1 MAAIA
6 ILGISAFYHD
16 SAAALIIDGEIIA
29 AAQEERFTR
38 VKHDA
43 SFPVNAIKYV
53 LEEAGM
59 NYNELSA
66 VVFYDKPMLKFERLL
81 ETYHAFAPKGLLSF
95 IKAMPVWLNE
105 KLFIKKLI
113 RKNMAQFGSAS
124 VPLLFPEHHLSHAA
138 SAYYPSPFD
147 DAAILTIDGVG
158 EWATTTISHGKNNQI
173 TILKELHFPHSVG
186 LLYSAFTYYLGFKV
200 NSGEYKLMGLAPYG
214 NPDSA
219 QTAEFKQKILA
230 ELVDVKEDGSII
242 LNMQYF
248 DFVTKLRM
256 ANDKR
261 WENLFGIPRRQ
272 PESEISQAHMNF
284 ALAAQEVTELI
295 IVALAGTAQKITGS
309 KNLVMAGGVALNCV
323 ANSKIAKAG
332 LFDQTWIQPAAGDA
346 GGALGAAYV
355 AYHIWAGGD
364 KKSVGSSDAMK
375 GVYLGPQHEDKD
387 ILNMIRKYEA
397 DYLHFENF
405 EELTDIVSQKVA
417 DGNVVGW
424 FQGRMEFGPR
434 ALGNRS
440 ILGDPRN
447 PAMQKIINVKIKAR
461 EEFRP
466 FAPSVLLEDVSR
478 YFKTN
483 LSSPYMLFV
492 ESVNDELRKDKPGNY
507 YELELYDRLYQI
519 RSEIQSVTHVDYSA
533 RIQTVSKEDNPKF
546 WQLLN
551 SFKKL
556 TGCSLLINTSFNLR
570 GEPIVCTPL
579 DAYLGFMHTDMN
591 YLVIG
596 NYLFDKTAQ
605 KPLPQKETGK
615 MRFSLD

>member
-1 MAAIA
+1 VAIA

-38 VKHDA
+38 IKNDA
-43 SFPVNAIKYV
+43 GFPFNAIKYV
-53 LEEAGM
+53 LEEGGIDYD
-59 NYNELSA
+59 NLSA
-66 VVFYDKPMLKFERLL
+66 VAFYDKPLLKFERLL

-95 IKAMPVWLNE
+95 IKAMPVWINE

-113 RKNMAQFGSAS
+113 RKKTRQFGSAEI
-124 VPLLFPEHHLSHAA
+124 PILFPEHHLSHAA

-158 EWATTTISHGKNNQI
+158 EWATTTISHGKANQI

-214 NPDSA
+214 NPNSF
-219 QTAEFKQKILA
+219 QTAEFKKKILA
-230 ELVDVKEDGSII
+230 ELVDVREDGSIL
-242 LNMQYF
+242 LNMKYF
-248 DFVTKLRM
+248 DFATKLRM
-256 ANDKR
+256 TNDKR
-261 WENLFGIPRRQ
+261 WENLFGVPRRQ

-284 ALAAQEVTELI
+284 ALAIQEVTEYI
-295 IVALAGTAQKITGS
+295 IITLADATQKITGS

-323 ANSKIAKAG
+323 ANSKIAMAG
-332 LFDQTWIQPAAGDA
+332 LFDNIWVQPAAGDA
-346 GGALGAAYV
+346 GGALGAAYA
-355 AYHIWAGGD
+355 AYHIWGKGV
-364 KKSVGSSDAMK
+364 KKTIDSMK
-375 GVYLGPQHEDKD
+375 GTYLGPKYEDKH
-387 ILNMIRKYEA
+387 ILNVIRKYEA
-397 DYLHFENF
+397 QYSHFENLD
-405 EELTDIVSQKVA
+405 ELTTIVSKKIA
-417 DGNVVGW
+417 NGNVVGW

-466 FAPSVLLEDVSR
+466 FAPSVLLEDVGR

-492 ESVNDELRKDKPGNY
+492 ASVKDELRKDKPGNY
-507 YELELYDRLYQI
+507 YELELHDRLYHI

-533 RIQTVSKEDNPKF
+533 RIQTVSKDDNPEF

-570 GEPIVCTPL
+570 GEPIVCTPQ
-579 DAYLGFMHTDMN
+579 DAYRGFMHTGMD

-605 KPLPQKETGK
+605 KPALYSS
-615 MRFSLD
+615 R

>member
-1 MAAIA
+1 VAIA
-6 ILGISAFYHD
+6 ILGISALYHD

-38 VKHDA
+38 IKHDTG
-43 SFPVNAIKYV
+43 FPVNAIKYV
-53 LEEAGM
+53 LEEGGID
-59 NYNELSA
+59 YDDLSA
-66 VVFYDKPMLKFERLL
+66 VVFYDKPLLKFERLL

-95 IKAMPVWLNE
+95 IKAMPVWINE

-113 RKNMAQFGSAS
+113 RKKMRQFGSAEIP
-124 VPLLFPEHHLSHAA
+124 VLFPEHHLSHAA

-158 EWATTTISHGKNNQI
+158 EWATTTISHGKYNRI
-173 TILKELHFPHSVG
+173 TVLKELHFPHSVG
-186 LLYSAFTYYLGFKV
+186 LLYAAFTYYLGFKV

-214 NPDSA
+214 NPNSA

-248 DFVTKLRM
+248 DFATKLRM

-261 WENLFGIPRRQ
+261 WEKLFGIPRRQ
-272 PESEISQAHMNF
+272 PESEISQAHMNL
-284 ALAAQEVTELI
+284 ALAIQEVTEQ
-295 IVALAGTAQKITGS
+295 IVIALADTAQKITGS
-309 KNLVMAGGVALNCV
+309 SNLVMAGGVALNCV
-323 ANSKIAKAG
+323 ASSKIAKAG
-332 LFDQTWIQPAAGDA
+332 LFDQIWIQPAAGDA
-346 GGALGAAYV
+346 GGALGAAYA
-355 AYHIWAGGD
+355 AYHIWAGGE

-375 GVYLGPQHEDKD
+375 GAYLGPQYDDKD
-387 ILNMIRKYEA
+387 ILNMIRKNEA
-397 DYLHFENF
+397 NFLHVENF
-405 EELTDIVSQKVA
+405 DELTAIVSQKIA

-466 FAPSVLLEDVSR
+466 FAPSILLEDVSH

-483 LSSPYMLFV
+483 SSSPYMLFV
-492 ESVNDELRKDKPGNY
+492 ESVNDELRKEKPGHY
-507 YELELYDRLYQI
+507 YDLELYDRLYQI
-519 RSEIQSVTHVDYSA
+519 RSEIQSVTHIDYSA
-533 RIQTVSKEDNPKF
+533 RIQTVSKEGNPKF

-556 TGCSLLINTSFNLR
+556 TGCSLLINTFFNLR
-570 GEPIVCTPL
+570 GEPIVCTPQ
-579 DAYLGFMHTDMN
+579 DAYLGFMHTEMN

-596 NYLFDKTAQ
+596 NYLFDKIAQ
-605 KPLPQKETGK
+605 KPLSQKEAGK

>member
-1 MAAIA
+1 MTTA

-16 SAAALIIDGEIIA
+16 SAAALVIDGEIIA
-29 AAQEERFTR
+29 AAQEERFSR

-43 SFPVNAIKYV
+43 GFPVNAIKYV
-53 LEEAGM
+53 LEEAGL

-66 VVFYDKPMLKFERLL
+66 VAFYDKPMLKFERLL

-105 KLFIKKLI
+105 KLFIKKQI
-113 RKNMAQFGSAS
+113 RKNMAQFGSAN

-158 EWATTTISHGKNNQI
+158 EWATTTICHGKANQV
-173 TILKELHFPHSVG
+173 TILKELHFPHSMG

-248 DFVTKLRM
+248 DFAIKLRM

-261 WENLFGIPRRQ
+261 WEKLFGIPRRQ
-272 PESEISQAHMNF
+272 PESEINQVHMNF

-332 LFDQTWIQPAAGDA
+332 
-346 GGALGAAYV
+346 
-355 AYHIWAGGD
+355 
-364 KKSVGSSDAMK
+364 
-375 GVYLGPQHEDKD
+375 
-387 ILNMIRKYEA
+387 
-397 DYLHFENF
+397 
-405 EELTDIVSQKVA
+405 
-417 DGNVVGW
+417 
-424 FQGRMEFGPR
+424 
-434 ALGNRS
+434 
-440 ILGDPRN
+440 
-447 PAMQKIINVKIKAR
+447 
-461 EEFRP
+461 
-466 FAPSVLLEDVSR
+466 
-478 YFKTN
+478 
-483 LSSPYMLFV
+483 
-492 ESVNDELRKDKPGNY
+492 
-507 YELELYDRLYQI
+507 
-519 RSEIQSVTHVDYSA
+519 
-533 RIQTVSKEDNPKF
+533 
-546 WQLLN
+546 
-551 SFKKL
+551 
-556 TGCSLLINTSFNLR
+556 
-570 GEPIVCTPL
+570 
-579 DAYLGFMHTDMN
+579 
-591 YLVIG
+591 
-596 NYLFDKTAQ
+596 
-605 KPLPQKETGK
+605 
-615 MRFSLD
+615 